1 VFGMSAIRAAA
12 RFDVLTL
19 VGVSVLAAAGIRRL
33 EASSTMKPSVIVLAS
48 CALIAIE
55 YSNGLI
61 AYPAPP
67 ALTSNAGRWLK
78 EHPGPAPVLCV
89 PMGPFATN
97 TPCMLQELEHG
108 RPIVNGYSGLR
119 PPFFEAL
126 VDEVNHLPAEDSLLA
141 LHDLGVEYV
150 VSDRPLPLNDDNGR
164 ALVER
169 AAFNDQRVYQM
180 TWSPELESRLAA
192 IADIS
197 PPEPGPPPFEVGESA
212 TYHVRWTSGPMNIS
226 AGDATITIA
235 PPEGPARYRFVVSAK
250 TAPWMTRFYEADV
263 RLETTASERFLPL
276 TYHETVSDGKRTTER
291 QLTFDGPR
299 REMKIVSGGTSIT
312 MPLGREARDPL
323 SALFYARTLPMASGA
338 HAAIPLNDAGRR
350 MKLDLAV
357 DRQETI
363 TIGDRPWPAWR
374 TEPKLS
380 ERIDRQG
387 ALQIV
392 AWLSADARRIPLVVE
407 VSASFGTARLELAS
421 YREK

>member
-1 VFGMSAIRAAA
+1 
-12 RFDVLTL
+12 
-19 VGVSVLAAAGIRRL
+19 
-33 EASSTMKPSVIVLAS
+33 
-48 CALIAIE
+48 
-55 YSNGLI
+55 
-61 AYPAPP
+61 
-67 ALTSNAGRWLK
+67 
-78 EHPGPAPVLCV
+78 
-89 PMGPFATN
+89 
-97 TPCMLQELEHG
+97 
-108 RPIVNGYSGLR
+108 
-119 PPFFEAL
+119 
-126 VDEVNHLPAEDSLLA
+126 
-141 LHDLGVEYV
+141 
-150 VSDRPLPLNDDNGR
+150 
-164 ALVER
+164 
-169 AAFNDQRVYQM
+169 
-180 TWSPELESRLAA
+180 
-192 IADIS
+192 
-197 PPEPGPPPFEVGESA
+197 
-212 TYHVRWTSGPMNIS
+212 
-226 AGDATITIA
+226 
-235 PPEGPARYRFVVSAK
+235 
-250 TAPWMTRFYEADV
+250 MTRFYDADV

-363 TIGDRPWPAWR
+363 TVGDRSWTAWR

-380 ERIDRQG
+380 ERIDRRG